1 MWSPTKLLQLPQ
13 QSIPAV
19 EAHMHRII
27 RISKL
32 SFSFVGVFL
41 VFFKH
46 RKMSKIISTV
56 CQFQQTKSM
65 TKISAKI
72 MTFWNF
78 FNIPKPG
85 VAFRV
90 LLVVTSHYQS
100 QCKKCVSFIFSWNPS
115 VSLNIPDPSAGNLR
129 ERKEKAI
136 CKSLYSTD
144 FVCLYR
150 TDSII

>member
-1 MWSPTKLLQLPQ
+1 MFLRIA
-13 QSIPAV
+13 IPA
-19 EAHMHRII
+19 IYC
-27 RISKL
+27 KL
-32 SFSFVGVFL
+32 SLSTLGMQQTSNIQNLAKCGLLPSCFNFHSRAFRQLKLICTESYAFQNYLFLLFVGVFL

-100 QCKKCVSFIFSWNPS
+100 QCKKCVSFIFS
-115 VSLNIPDPSAGNLR
+115 
-129 ERKEKAI
+129 
-136 CKSLYSTD
+136 
-144 FVCLYR
+144 
-150 TDSII
+150 